1 MTELQVLLLSA
12 NLLLTGL
19 CAWLMAGWCLR
30 PRARL
35 YTTVVQKLHLAAVL
49 SFILALPGTLLA
61 CVLLDLPLDLLGGIF
76 PLLMA
81 FAALIGVT
89 ALFLGYRLPDTWLVA
104 GIDEPRLN
112 EVLDKALVQSD
123 LAPERTYTGLRFDRD
138 TVMRL
143 YYWRAG
149 RCCVLEWHPRRSSRR
164 FAVFQECLCEL
175 IENVPSS
182 PRRLSAAALYAVGCS
197 LVGLAATVITLLARG
212 FWPLC

>member
-30 PRARL
+30 RRARL
-35 YTTVVQKLHLAAVL
+35 YTTVVQKLHLAAAL
-49 SFILALPGTLLA
+49 SFVLALPGTLLA

-81 FAALIGVT
+81 LTVLLGVT
-89 ALFLGYRLPDTWLVA
+89 ALMLGYRLPDTWLVA

-112 EVLDKALVQSD
+112 EVLDKALVQAELS
-123 LAPERTYTGLRFDRD
+123 PERTFTGLRFDRD

-149 RCCVLEWHPRRSSRR
+149 RCCVLEWHPRRSSSR
-164 FAVFQECLCEL
+164 FALFQDRLREL
-175 IENVPSS
+175 IDNVPST
-182 PRRLSAAALYAVGCS
+182 RRRWAAATLYATGCA
-197 LVGLAATVITLLARG
+197 LIGLAVAAVNLLARG
-212 FWPLC
+212 GWPVC